1 VRPYTSEPLIVSA
14 PELATRL
21 GAAMEAREVSLRG
34 LATVSGVDKMTIQRW
49 RQGHRGGVEVAA
61 VRKVAEALGTS
72 AEDLL
77 DLPGK
82 SDRPDKAPEPPDE
95 LDRLRELAADLD
107 PRTLAAFEQTL
118 PTIRE
123 AVEVLRGH

>member
-1 VRPYTSEPLIVSA
+1 MRSYSSEPLVVVA

-21 GAAMEAREVSLRG
+21 GAAMEAREVSLRA
-34 LATVSGVDKMTIQRW
+34 LATASGVDKMTIQRW
-49 RQGHRGGVEVAA
+49 RQGHQGGVEVAA

-77 DLPGK
+77 DLPGE
-82 SDRPDKAPEPPDE
+82 SDRPNKGPEPSEE

-123 AVEVLRGH
+123 AVEVLRGN